1 MGAWAVASGGSVGD
15 GHRLRSGVGHPGGRG
30 SGVRVMDELGCLH
43 DVWMGG
49 QRDDQHDHRHDGQDG
64 GEDEGEGVAAEDG
77 RTEGADGRAEDEAAD
92 LEGAVVAEGFT
103 PLVRLRGVHD
113 HAAGRRVVHADG
125 RPGHEAQ
132 DELRR
137 ERREEDGQQADHGE
151 DDQAHDHLGLARVAV
166 RPPAEE
172 GLGDELGDGPGGHDE
187 TELGGIDALLL
198 HEEGQDGQ
206 QRAEADHDDELR
218 AEYGQ
223 QRTPTSR
230 PGPDA
235 AGDVEADVGHRR
247 QRSAAAPAP

>member
-1 MGAWAVASGGSVGD
+1 
-15 GHRLRSGVGHPGGRG
+15 
-30 SGVRVMDELGCLH
+30 MDELGCLH

-92 LEGAVVAEGFT
+92 LEGAVVAERFT

-125 RPGHEAQ
+125 RPGQEAQ

-151 DDQAHDHLGLARVAV
+151 DDQARDHLGLARVAV

-187 TELGGIDALLL
+187 TELGSIDALLL
-198 HEEGQDGQ
+198 HEEGQDRQ
-206 QRAEADHDDELR
+206 QRTEADHDDELG
-218 AEYGQ
+218 AEHGQ
-223 QRTPTSR
+223 QRTP
-230 PGPDA
+230 
-235 AGDVEADVGHRR
+235 
-247 QRSAAAPAP
+247 AP